1 MRGLPPTCEVELRPY
16 AKVGRKK
23 ARDVLGC
30 ARLPESHNPDLDSGI
45 FHKFVK
51 MDFAEVAP
59 CEDRDLAEASPSFL
73 VSVYTKLGEKKLVS
87 GRAEIL
93 LASLCG
99 YKNRNGE
106 AVLRFS
112 CPNATVGG
120 TRPAARRGSGK
131 DTRTLGFDEADG
143 FSCPVAAVD
152 KVIPLLEDEYT
163 SAGGWRLGSRGRG
176 GELRLRALYVPDRFA
191 DALGVR
197 SAIKVRSWICSSLKR
212 CHYDDPYKSL
222 ENCGIRK
229 GKINQRKKLPKCVV
243 EASTTTY
250 RV

>member
-59 CEDRDLAEASPSFL
+59 CEDRDLAEASPSFI
-73 VSVYTKLGEKKLVS
+73 VSVYTRLGEKKLVS

-99 YKNRNGE
+99 YKNRSGE

-112 CPNATVGG
+112 HPDPTSTGG
-120 TRPAARRGSGK
+120 GARPAALRRSGK
-131 DTRTLGFDEADG
+131 DTRTLSFDGRGG
-143 FSCPVAAVD
+143 FSCPIAAVD

-163 SAGGWRLGSRGRG
+163 NAGGWRLGSRGRG
-176 GELRLRALYVPDRFA
+176 GELRLRALYVPDRVA

-197 SAIKVRSWICSSLKR
+197 SAIKVRS
-212 CHYDDPYKSL
+212 
-222 ENCGIRK
+222 
-229 GKINQRKKLPKCVV
+229 
-243 EASTTTY
+243 
-250 RV
+250 

>member
-30 ARLPESHNPDLDSGI
+30 ARLPEPHNPDLDSGI

-59 CEDRDLAEASPSFL
+59 RDDEDLAETSPSFL
-73 VSVYTKLGEKKLVS
+73 VSVYTRLGEKKIVS
-87 GRAEIL
+87 GRAEIV

-99 YKNRNGE
+99 YKHRNGE

-112 CPNATVGG
+112 HPDPNTTGG
-120 TRPAARRGSGK
+120 RTRPAALGGANK
-131 DTRTLGFDEADG
+131 GFDGVEG

-163 SAGGWRLGSRGRG
+163 NAGGWRLGSRGRG

-197 SAIKVRSWICSSLKR
+197 SAVKVRSCLCSSL
-212 CHYDDPYKSL
+212 
-222 ENCGIRK
+222 EWWI
-229 GKINQRKKLPKCVV
+229 
-243 EASTTTY
+243 AS
-250 RV
+250 R